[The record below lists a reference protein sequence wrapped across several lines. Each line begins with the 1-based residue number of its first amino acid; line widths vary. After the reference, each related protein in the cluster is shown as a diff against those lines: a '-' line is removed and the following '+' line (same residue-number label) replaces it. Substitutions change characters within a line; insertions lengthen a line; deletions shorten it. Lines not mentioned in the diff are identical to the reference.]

1 MNKKGLDERQ
11 LHRRNMI
18 GNQMFL
24 LLLYALML
32 DAGLYGFGFRW
43 ISYPANI
50 MLILTICS
58 GIYVVRLISN
68 SAYVGPSTEKERPFL
83 KTFLMILVSVAVA
96 GAITVLVKVSDF
108 GSNSQIDEM
117 AAPILFIAAF
127 VALAVAVTTIIIK
140 RVQDKDDTE

>member
-11 LHRRNMI
+11 LHKKNMI

-43 ISYPANI
+43 ISYPANV

-58 GIYVVRLISN
+58 GIYVFRLIRSN
-68 SAYVGPSTEKERPFL
+68 AYVGPSTEKERPFL

-96 GAITVLVKVSDF
+96 GAIIILVNISGF
-108 GSNSQIDEM
+108 SSNNQTGDM

-140 RVQDKDDTE
+140 RVQDKDDAE